1 LAWYD
6 ERARS
11 VCQDN
16 NRSSHLHSEGG
27 FRHLGNNMRVLADDA
42 TTISEIKEAF
52 TFLCETLQSQ
62 PNKES
67 FMAIIDELLDARNEM
82 AR

>member
-1 LAWYD
+1 
-6 ERARS
+6 
-11 VCQDN
+11 
-16 NRSSHLHSEGG
+16 
-27 FRHLGNNMRVLADDA
+27 MRVLADDA